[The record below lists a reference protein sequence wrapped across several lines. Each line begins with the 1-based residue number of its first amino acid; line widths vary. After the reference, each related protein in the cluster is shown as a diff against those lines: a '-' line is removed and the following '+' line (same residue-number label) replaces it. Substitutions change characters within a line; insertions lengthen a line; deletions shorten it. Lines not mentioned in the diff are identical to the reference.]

1 MSKLI
6 VIVIEVL
13 FDHAESNIQELII
26 ISDSSIGQINWLW
39 LVHNIGYFW
48 DNILDVKIYKC
59 QLIEVEEK

>member
-6 VIVIEVL
+6 VIVIEIL
-13 FDHAESNIQELII
+13 IDHAESNIQELII
-26 ISDSSIGQINWLW
+26 ISDSSIGQINWLR

-48 DNILDVKIYKC
+48 NNILYMEINKC